1 MLKEKLNTLKVT
13 LLRSSMQAGEPTNF
27 CWHSDFVVLNAV
39 QGGKKFGLKS
49 KRALTVSLWPLKQ
62 ATSNA
67 VIPLRGSLKK
77 RDVGI
82 GFNREKMACC
92 CELPQKLNNEK
103 YRMKLIKFG
112 G

>member
-1 MLKEKLNTLKVT
+1 MK
-13 LLRSSMQAGEPTNF
+13 
-27 CWHSDFVVLNAV
+27 AV

-67 VIPLRGSLKK
+67 VIPLRGSLQ

-82 GFNREKMACC
+82 GL
-92 CELPQKLNNEK
+92 ELPQKLNNEK
-103 YRMKLIKFG
+103 YQMKLIKFDG
-112 G
+112 YDCRLIELRMELLAF